1 MQPQARRSTP
11 GPGEG
16 RSSPSQRFPTK
27 TAATHREEVARQL
40 DQAMKAVRTPSAAD
54 RAPGSR
60 PSELADAAQQE
71 VLLSQDA
78 IVSTRAHARAHAAM
92 EAARRIAEGTYGIC
106 QACGESIPPQRLLAV
121 PLTRFCLP
129 CQDIRERQRRNQ
141 YRVDMDVVDG

>member
-11 GPGEG
+11 VPGEG
-16 RSSPSQRFPTK
+16 RSSPSQRFPTN

>member
-1 MQPQARRSTP
+1 MQPQARRFTP
-11 GPGEG
+11 VPGES
-16 RSSPSQRFPTK
+16 RSSPSQRFPTN

-40 DQAMKAVRTPSAAD
+40 DQAMKAVRTPSAED

-129 CQDIRERQRRNQ
+129 CQDIRERQRRNR
-141 YRVDMDVVDG
+141 YRVDVGAGDG

>member
-11 GPGEG
+11 VPGEG
-16 RSSPSQRFPTK
+16 RSSPSQRFPTN

-92 EAARRIAEGTYGIC
+92 EAARRIADGTYGIC

-129 CQDIRERQRRNQ
+129 CQDIRERQRRNR
-141 YRVDMDVVDG
+141 YRVDVGAGDG